1 MPTQTGFWIQVKNGE
16 VKQVWDYKPDPARM
30 AAESGWR
37 AASEVKPDLVD
48 NREIMTTHSFDLDA
62 DPAQIVW
69 AKRELTVDERKG
81 ALKSQANAESQAAV
95 DAEVAKQLDDDPASV
110 YDAAAVATAQST
122 LTTKLTAIDGAT
134 THEDVDVIS

>member
-1 MPTQTGFWIQVKNGE
+1 MPTQAGFWIQVKNGE
-16 VKQVWDYKPDPARM
+16 VKQVWDYKPDASRM

-81 ALKSQANAESQAAV
+81 ALVGQANSAFQ
-95 DAEVAKQLDDDPASV
+95 EVVNAQLAIEIADDDASGDL
-110 YDAAAVATAQST
+110 DAVSAAKAVKDARIA
-122 LTTKLTAIDGAT
+122 AINAAT
-134 THEDVDVIS
+134 THDEVDAL

>member
-1 MPTQTGFWIQVKNGE
+1 MPTQAGFWIQVKNGE
-16 VKQVWDYKPDPARM
+16 VKQVWDYKPDASRM

-81 ALKSQANAESQAAV
+81 ALRSQANAEFQ
-95 DAEVAKQLDDDPASV
+95 EVVNAQLAIEMADDDASGDLEAV
-110 YDAAAVATAQST
+110 SAAKAVKDARIATINA
-122 LTTKLTAIDGAT
+122 AT
-134 THEDVDVIS
+134 THEEVDAL

>member
-16 VKQVWDYKPDPARM
+16 VKQVWDYKPDASRM

-69 AKRELTVDERKG
+69 GKRELTVDERKG
-81 ALKSQANAESQAAV
+81 ALVGQAKSAFQEVANAQTQIEIDDTDASGDLDAV
-95 DAEVAKQLDDDPASV
+95 SVAKV
-110 YDAAAVATAQST
+110 VKDARIAAINV
-122 LTTKLTAIDGAT
+122 AT
-134 THEDVDVIS
+134 THDEVDAL

>member
-81 ALKSQANAESQAAV
+81 ALIGQANSAFQ
-95 DAEVAKQLDDDPASV
+95 EVVNAQMQIEMADDDASGDLEAV
-110 YDAAAVATAQST
+110 SAAKAVKDARIAAINA
-122 LTTKLTAIDGAT
+122 AT
-134 THEDVDVIS
+134 THDEIDAL

>member
-1 MPTQTGFWIQVKNGE
+1 
-16 VKQVWDYKPDPARM
+16 VKQVWDYKPDAERM
-30 AAESGWR
+30 STESGWR

-81 ALKSQANAESQAAV
+81 GLVGQAKSAFQQVVEAEMRKEV
-95 DAEVAKQLDDDPASV
+95 DEFPSTQ
-110 YDAAAVATAQST
+110 YDAAVVDAARVAFEARM
-122 LTTKLTAIDGAT
+122 TAIATAT
-134 THEDVDVIS
+134 THEDVDAL

>member
-1 MPTQTGFWIQVKNGE
+1 M
-16 VKQVWDYKPDPARM
+16 KQVWDYKPDASRM

-81 ALKSQANAESQAAV
+81 ALRSQANAEFQ
-95 DAEVAKQLDDDPASV
+95 EVVNAQLAIEMADDDASGDLEAV
-110 YDAAAVATAQST
+110 SAAKAVKDARIAAINA
-122 LTTKLTAIDGAT
+122 AT
-134 THEDVDVIS
+134 THDDVDAL

>member
-16 VKQVWDYKPDPARM
+16 VKQVWDYKPDAERM
-30 AAESGWR
+30 STESGWR

-48 NREIMTTHSFDLDA
+48 NREIMTAHSFDLDA

-81 ALKSQANAESQAAV
+81 ALVGQANSAFQ
-95 DAEVAKQLDDDPASV
+95 EVANEQTQIEVDDTDASGDLDAVSAAKV
-110 YDAAAVATAQST
+110 VKDARIAAINA
-122 LTTKLTAIDGAT
+122 AT
-134 THEDVDVIS
+134 THDEVDAL

>member
-1 MPTQTGFWIQVKNGE
+1 M
-16 VKQVWDYKPDPARM
+16 KQVWDYKPDASRI

-48 NREIMTTHSFDLDA
+48 NREIITTHSFDLDA

-81 ALKSQANAESQAAV
+81 ALVGQANAAFQ
-95 DAEVAKQLDDDPASV
+95 EVVNAQMQIEMADDDASGDLEAV
-110 YDAAAVATAQST
+110 STAKAAKDARIAAINA
-122 LTTKLTAIDGAT
+122 AT
-134 THEDVDVIS
+134 THDEVDAL

>member
-16 VKQVWDYKPDPARM
+16 VKQVWDYKPDAERM
-30 AAESGWR
+30 STESGWR

-81 ALKSQANAESQAAV
+81 ALIGQAKSAFQEVANAQTQIEIDDTDASGDLDAVSAAKV
-95 DAEVAKQLDDDPASV
+95 VKDARI
-110 YDAAAVATAQST
+110 AAINA
-122 LTTKLTAIDGAT
+122 AT
-134 THEDVDVIS
+134 THEEIDLL

>member
-16 VKQVWDYKPDPARM
+16 VKQVWDYKPDASRM

-81 ALKSQANAESQAAV
+81 ALIGQAKSAFQEVANAQMQIEVDDTDASGDLDAVSAAKV
-95 DAEVAKQLDDDPASV
+95 VKDARI
-110 YDAAAVATAQST
+110 ATINA
-122 LTTKLTAIDGAT
+122 AT
-134 THEDVDVIS
+134 THEEVDAL

>member
-16 VKQVWDYKPDPARM
+16 VKQVWDYKPDASRM

-81 ALKSQANAESQAAV
+81 ALRSQANAEFQ
-95 DAEVAKQLDDDPASV
+95 EVVNAQLAIEMADDDASGDLEAV
-110 YDAAAVATAQST
+110 SAAKAVKDARIATINA
-122 LTTKLTAIDGAT
+122 AT
-134 THEDVDVIS
+134 THEEVDAL

>member
-1 MPTQTGFWIQVKNGE
+1 
-16 VKQVWDYKPDPARM
+16 M
-30 AAESGWR
+30 AEEGGWR

-69 AKRELTVDERKG
+69 GKRELTVDERKG
-81 ALKSQANAESQAAV
+81 ALIGQANAEFQAVV
-95 DAEVAKQLDDDPASV
+95 DAQMQIEMADDDASGDLDAV
-110 YDAAAVATAQST
+110 AAAKAVKDAKIVAINT
-122 LTTKLTAIDGAT
+122 AT

>member
-30 AAESGWR
+30 SEEGGWR
-37 AASEVKPDLVD
+37 AATEVKPDLVD

-81 ALKSQANAESQAAV
+81 ALRGQANAEFQAVV
-95 DAEVAKQLDDDPASV
+95 DAQLQVEMADDDASGDL
-110 YDAAAVATAQST
+110 DAVSAAKAVKDARIA
-122 LTTKLTAIDGAT
+122 AINAAT
-134 THEDVDVIS
+134 THDEVDAL

>member
-1 MPTQTGFWIQVKNGE
+1 
-16 VKQVWDYKPDPARM
+16 M
-30 AAESGWR
+30 AEEGGWR

-69 AKRELTVDERKG
+69 GKRELTVDERKG
-81 ALKSQANAESQAAV
+81 ALIGQAKAEFQEVVNA
-95 DAEVAKQLDDDPASV
+95 QLQIEMADDDASGDL
-110 YDAAAVATAQST
+110 DAVSAAKAVKDARIA
-122 LTTKLTAIDGAT
+122 AINAAT

>member
-16 VKQVWDYKPDPARM
+16 VKQVWDYKPDASRM

-81 ALKSQANAESQAAV
+81 ALVGQANAAFQ
-95 DAEVAKQLDDDPASV
+95 EVVNAQLQIEMADDDASGDLEAV
-110 YDAAAVATAQST
+110 STAKAAKDARIAAINA
-122 LTTKLTAIDGAT
+122 AT
-134 THEDVDVIS
+134 THDEVDAL

>member
-16 VKQVWDYKPDPARM
+16 VKQVWDYKPDASRM

-81 ALKSQANAESQAAV
+81 ALIGQANVAFQ
-95 DAEVAKQLDDDPASV
+95 EVVNAQMQIEMADDDASGDLEAV
-110 YDAAAVATAQST
+110 STAKAAKDARIAAINA
-122 LTTKLTAIDGAT
+122 AT
-134 THEDVDVIS
+134 THDEVDAL

>member
-16 VKQVWDYKPDPARM
+16 VKQVWDYKPDASRM

-81 ALKSQANAESQAAV
+81 ALVGQANAAFQ
-95 DAEVAKQLDDDPASV
+95 EVVNAQMQIEMADDDASGDLEAV
-110 YDAAAVATAQST
+110 STAKAAKDARIAAINA
-122 LTTKLTAIDGAT
+122 AT
-134 THEDVDVIS
+134 THDEVDAL

>member
-16 VKQVWDYKPDPARM
+16 VKQVWDYKPDASRM
-30 AAESGWR
+30 ATESGWR

-48 NREIMTTHSFDLDA
+48 NREIMTAHSFDLDA

-81 ALKSQANAESQAAV
+81 ALVGQAKAEFQQIV
-95 DAEVAKQLDDDPASV
+95 DAQLQVEMADDDASGDLEAV
-110 YDAAAVATAQST
+110 STAKAAKDARIAAINA
-122 LTTKLTAIDGAT
+122 AT
-134 THEDVDVIS
+134 THADVDAL

>member
-1 MPTQTGFWIQVKNGE
+1 M
-16 VKQVWDYKPDPARM
+16 KQVWDYAPDPSRR

-37 AASEVKPDLVD
+37 EAVEVKPDLVD

-69 AKRELTVDERKG
+69 GKRELTVDERKG
-81 ALKSQANAESQAAV
+81 ALIGQAKAEFQQIV
-95 DAEVAKQLDDDPASV
+95 DAQLQVEMADDDASGDLDAV
-110 YDAAAVATAQST
+110 AAAKAVKDARIAVIN
-122 LTTKLTAIDGAT
+122 AAT